1 MREMKD
7 SVIEWI
13 GYIPKNWNMSK
24 IGSLYT
30 QRNEKVSDKE
40 YQPLSVTM
48 QGVLPQLASAAKTDD
63 GDNRKLVRVGDFA
76 INSRS
81 DRRGSCG
88 ISPLDGSVSLINI
101 ILTPRTTMHSGYYDW
116 LFHTTLFADEFYKWG
131 HGIVAD
137 LWTTRWQEM
146 KSICVPVPEYAEQK
160 HISEFLDSECAEI
173 DAVLEK
179 TRASIDEYKKLKQAV
194 ITQAVTK
201 GIRGDRPMKD
211 SGIEWIDKIPKEW
224 KSIRLKNLF
233 EFGKGLSI
241 TKDNLI
247 DEGIPVISYGQIHSK
262 QTSGVELQPH
272 LFRYVDK
279 NYLDSNPQSIVHSGD
294 FIFADTSEDLE
305 GCGNAVFVSKEMN
318 LFAGYHTIILVN
330 KKSLSNKYYA
340 YLFRSDL
347 WRSQIRSK
355 VSGVKL
361 FSISKK
367 ILSDA
372 ILLVPTDNEMN
383 QIVNY
388 LDAKCAEIDNLISK
402 KEQYIN
408 EIENYKK
415 SLIYEYVTG
424 KKECPAMVQN
434 EDVSN
439 AYPYFPAPVHA
450 SSARFAQAVLMS
462 KILEESSKGMGRVKL
477 EKTLFTIENHIGF
490 DFDTEYFREA
500 AGPLDASIYE
510 CEKIITRRNK
520 WFSMKTSSYGV
531 SYAPTNDVDK
541 YKKYYAKYFSE
552 YNSEIERIIDVFR
565 NYTTE
570 QAEIIATLFAAWND
584 AIIDKKQFTDD
595 DIVDDVLNNWH
606 ESKRRFPRQVW
617 LRAMNEIRK
626 NHIIPK
632 GYGKHTVMKEMQ

>member
-7 SVIEWI
+7 SGIEWI
-13 GYIPKNWNMSK
+13 GDIPKNWNMSK
-24 IGSLYT
+24 IGSIYT

-101 ILTPRTTMHSGYYDW
+101 ILTPRTTMHPGYYDW

-160 HISEFLDSECAEI
+160 RISEFLNSECAEI

-201 GIRGDRPMKD
+201 GIRGNRPMKD
-211 SGIEWIDKIPKEW
+211 SGESFLHKMPVGWTNSKIKYCAIFSPLCNTSHLTED
-224 KSIRLKNLF
+224 SIVTFTPMECIKNGYFENREAVFASMNSSYTQYQECDIVFAKVTPCFENGNIAIMQGLSF
-233 EFGKGLSI
+233 EFGFGSSELFVLRPKSINTKFLFYYLQNDIFKQYACATMTGTGGLKRVSPSFVRNFPI
-241 TKDNLI
+241 FLPSDSEQADI
-247 DEGIPVISYGQIHSK
+247 AE
-262 QTSGVELQPH
+262 
-272 LFRYVDK
+272 
-279 NYLDSNPQSIVHSGD
+279 YLD
-294 FIFADTSEDLE
+294 
-305 GCGNAVFVSKEMN
+305 
-318 LFAGYHTIILVN
+318 Y
-330 KKSLSNKYYA
+330 
-340 YLFRSDL
+340 
-347 WRSQIRSK
+347 
-355 VSGVKL
+355 
-361 FSISKK
+361 
-367 ILSDA
+367 
-372 ILLVPTDNEMN
+372 
-383 QIVNY
+383 
-388 LDAKCAEIDNLISK
+388 KCKEIDLLISK
-402 KEQYIN
+402 KQQYLT

-424 KKECPAMVQN
+424 KKEWPAINQN
-434 EDVSN
+434 DDVSN
-439 AYPYFPAPVHA
+439 TYPYFPAPVHA

-490 DFDTEYFREA
+490 NFDTEYLREA